1 MPTRAYFVILHSK
14 AGANFAVASSIG
26 LVSLF
31 EYKALDLVLGG
42 AFLPIETPLNQSAQ
56 PQLAD
61 AL

>member
-1 MPTRAYFVILHSK
+1 MILHTK